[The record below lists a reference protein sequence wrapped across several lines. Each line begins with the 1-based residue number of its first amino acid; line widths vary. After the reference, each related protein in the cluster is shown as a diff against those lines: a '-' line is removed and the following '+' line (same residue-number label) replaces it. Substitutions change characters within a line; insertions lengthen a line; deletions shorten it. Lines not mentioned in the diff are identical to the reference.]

1 MKRFALIKKHGDKF
15 TAIDLFHELR
25 EVSYDSFGSCLS
37 LCRLRVGKEMNTE
50 KLIKIPF
57 INIWLVL

>member
-1 MKRFALIKKHGDKF
+1 MKRFAIIKKQEDKF
-15 TAIDLFHELR
+15 IAIDLFHELR
-25 EVSYDSFGSCLS
+25 VVSYDSFGSCLD
-37 LCRLRVGKEMNTE
+37 LCRLRVGKVIDTE